1 MRVFSVEMLVKEEGA
16 AVVEAALKRLKNE
29 ANAVATQMK
38 VTTSQVTTTGTAM
51 KAAGQA
57 TEIAKDRAAKAAIGF
72 AAVGQAIGRTGSL
85 TADMG
90 TRIVEAGSQMS
101 AMFGPTGLVVSAVL
115 AGLAAIG
122 ARLLSTRKE
131 ASDLKKR
138 LDEMT
143 DTANLRG
150 LQDELDKLIKGSAS
164 KRGRDS
170 IFALAQELVTLQE
183 EYKKYAN
190 ATGPAT
196 SEQIALIKRIN
207 ELRDS
212 LARKRD
218 QIADIQQRMAVA
230 SDTERYH
237 TTVVDEGASATDAA
251 AEADRKRKE
260 ALKALNDELAL
271 TNVRYEDLIYG
282 VRTTAREME
291 AFNRLPTA
299 AGMAMNRIG
308 GGGQTGAVDRAIGR
322 AVLPA
327 MAVNAEELFPPLDNI
342 GPVALEFNQ
351 ELLRAMRVDD
361 LKETLGDGIASSIE
375 GGITSGLEMAI
386 ASGNIADGFKAMG
399 QAIIQSMASAMVK
412 VALKAIG
419 FASKLKAIQS
429 FMASHP
435 ALALASAVALLAIAR
450 AAGGGAGGADMTAT
464 GGPSG
469 LTYSAAG
476 VSSGATSQIIFGST
490 SATTAA
496 GMQPR
501 SATNVTIIGP
511 NDPTA
516 QRAMQELMAKANSRG
531 RVG

>member
-72 AAVGQAIGRTGSL
+72 AAVGQAIGRTGSF

-122 ARLLSTRKE
+122 ARLLSTQKE

-150 LQDELDKLIKGSAS
+150 LQDEIDKLIKGSAS

-237 TTVVDEGASATDAA
+237 TEVVDAAKSATDAA
-251 AEADRKRKE
+251 TEADRRRK
-260 ALKALNDELAL
+260 KAVDAL
-271 TNVRYEDLIYG
+271 TDAIERNARARQAVQEREERDEREAAARRKK
-282 VRTTAREME
+282 RTGPPASERPAPWDQQTDKGA
-291 AFNRLPTA
+291 A
-299 AGMAMNRIG
+299 AGQIQRESLAASLGVSLG
-308 GGGQTGAVDRAIGR
+308 GMQS
-322 AVLPA
+322 VLESLGIDI
-327 MAVNAEELFPPLDNI
+327 NQQLLDFIKFDNFK
-342 GPVALEFNQ
+342 A
-351 ELLRAMRVDD
+351 
-361 LKETLGDGIASSIE
+361 GIASGIE
-375 GGITSGLEMAI
+375 SALKGGLMSGLEAAI
-386 ASGNIADGFKAMG
+386 AGGDVGGAFEAMG
-399 QAIIQSMASAMVK
+399 QAIVRSLASAMVD
-412 VALKAIG
+412 VAVAAIG
-419 FASKLKAIQS
+419 LGKLLAAVQT
-429 FMASHP
+429 FMMAHP
-435 ALALASAVALLAIAR
+435 LLAVASAVALLALAR
-450 AAGGGAGGADMTAT
+450 SMGGSAKTAPMSAI

-511 NDPTA
+511 NDPSA